1 MSGLQD
7 FFLIKVLITQD
18 RKRVLNVDD
27 IRMNNSGD
35 GHEIWFTHKDGE
47 QMMFKMAGSKY
58 DKMAA
63 AKGQKYFFVFV
74 HEDGKGLK
82 KISEIFKNTAIEAS
96 VDEVFSLDDVNQA
109 LKKVAS
115 GGSKGKTILKIS

>member
-35 GHEIWFTHKDGE
+35 GHKIWFTNKD
-47 QMMFKMAGSKY
+47 
-58 DKMAA
+58 
-63 AKGQKYFFVFV
+63 
-74 HEDGKGLK
+74 
-82 KISEIFKNTAIEAS
+82 
-96 VDEVFSLDDVNQA
+96 
-109 LKKVAS
+109 
-115 GGSKGKTILKIS
+115 